1 MSSELSLDFGK
12 RLRRL
17 RQYSRLTEAEAAR
30 RSGLEA
36 DDWPGLE
43 SDPEVPS
50 PERMGR
56 VAAGLNVPAELLC
69 DPPESLWL
77 RWIGP
82 DVRPRRFLQDLNVMV
97 RQSGFSTRRAACLY
111 FLNKAAGYGGKE
123 IPEAGFRLLADLLL
137 EHADSQRR
145 GGDTQQPGPP

>member
-1 MSSELSLDFGK
+1 MTGEISLDFGK
-12 RLRRL
+12 RLHRL

-36 DDWPGLE
+36 DDWPLLE

-50 PERMGR
+50 PQRLGQ
-56 VAAGLNVPAELLC
+56 VATGLGVPAELLG

-77 RWIGP
+77 RWIGA
-82 DVRPRRFLQDLNVMV
+82 DVNPRRFLQDLNAMV

-137 EHADSQRR
+137 EHADARRR
-145 GGDTQQPGPP
+145 GDRKTQ